1 MMRSLM
7 VLGALGVVG
16 FMAGWFTINR
26 DDGRT
31 TIEINRDEI
40 RSDARQAVD
49 RGKEYWEQRQQQQA
63 AAQQNASG
71 QPSPWNQ
78 QPAPWDQQ
86 AAPWDQQAGTYQP
99 APMPGPYGA
108 GQPQYPQANGYEAPT
123 YNQPTGY
130 NQPAGYAQP
139 PAAGN
144 SPWNQ
149 TPPPANWQAIP
160 AGYQNGQPN
169 VR

>member
-26 DDGRT
+26 DEGRT

-63 AAQQNASG
+63 AAQQNAGG
-71 QPSPWNQ
+71 QPSPWN
-78 QPAPWDQQ
+78 QQ
-86 AAPWDQQAGTYQP
+86 AAPWDQQAGTYPP
-99 APMPGPYGA
+99 AAVPGPYGA
-108 GQPQYPQANGYEAPT
+108 GQPQYPQANNYAAPT
-123 YNQPTGY
+123 YNQPTYDQPTY

-139 PAAGN
+139 PAAGT
-144 SPWNQ
+144 SPWN
-149 TPPPANWQAIP
+149 PAPATNNNNWQAIP

-169 VR
+169 AR